1 MLLLHGLGASS
12 RYWDE
17 VMARVEGQRMV
28 APDLLGFGRS
38 PAPPDAAYD
47 VACHLEALEPFI
59 DDGMTVVGHSAGAI
73 LATALAAVHP
83 DSVRH
88 LILVSAPAY
97 PDRST
102 AQHEVDRLG
111 TLARLTAEDRLGG
124 RLMCELM
131 CHLRPVAIALAPI
144 VVRDLPREV
153 AADGARHTWASYS
166 RTLRRVVID
175 HLVVED
181 LAAVDVPVTFIHG
194 CDDRT
199 ASISHVRNLVSSESA
214 AGRPVSLQVVSGD
227 HHVPVRSPQV
237 VAQAI
242 AAI

>member
-111 TLARLTAEDRLGG
+111 TLARLTAEDRLSG

-131 CHLRPVAIALAPI
+131 CHLRPVAISLGPI

-242 AAI
+242 API